1 MSYLLRLLVIL
12 FLIMPTVASAG
23 DSRKLNM
30 SLDDVFY
37 VSDSDDWKI
46 DIERELTL
54 RFADVHVTS
63 KHGYPF
69 GMMLYFKCDTPDL
82 AKFDSPE
89 KIARSVRASSEKY
102 LPNIVER
109 KIDLEPISVKGSYG
123 SLTVLTDA
131 EVARK
136 TAPAPGEF
144 KYLTRGMIRLSK
156 DSALGFSIMTN
167 DISSADYKRLL
178 EYVYGFIKAP

>member
-1 MSYLLRLLVIL
+1 MSYLSRLLALL
-12 FLIMPTVASAG
+12 FLIMPIAASAG
-23 DSRKLNM
+23 DARKLTM

-37 VSDSDDWKI
+37 VANIDDWKI
-46 DIERELTL
+46 DVERELAL
-54 RFADVHVTS
+54 RFADVHITS
-63 KHGYPF
+63 KRGYPF

-82 AKFDSPE
+82 AQFDSPE

-102 LPNIVER
+102 LPNIVEK
-109 KIDLEPISVKGSYG
+109 KIILEPVSIRGSYG
-123 SLTVLTDA
+123 SLAVLTDA

-136 TAPAPGEF
+136 TSPAPGEF
-144 KYLTRGMIRLSK
+144 KYLTRGMIRLSR